1 MGLQSICQLSTW
13 CQIIFFSSFY
23 LFTSLFYAI
32 RLFHILPCSF
42 YFPCPLFPLTF
53 CFNFFLFFF
62 FFLYS
67 LLLAEIQLSAWQI
80 TEVLKNQKCPG
91 WPGTTS
97 HILTRGMS
105 FSPFLSFCSPLVSSS
120 HFPGSSVWS
129 HFSTFP
135 WLQLAKPAVSIPFFF
150 FSSTLLPSSTPTCL
164 HFHIATGH
172 KGTTGLICGPV

>member
-1 MGLQSICQLSTW
+1 MPFGYFIYYHVPFISPVP
-13 CQIIFFSSFY
+13 SSLL
-23 LFTSLFYAI
+23 LFV
-32 RLFHILPCSF
+32 
-42 YFPCPLFPLTF
+42 LT
-53 CFNFFLFFF
+53 FFF
-62 FFLYS
+62 FFFPHIHYCLLKLSFLLGRS
-67 LLLAEIQLSAWQI
+67 LRCLKIKNVLAGQVPQ
-80 TEVLKNQKCPG
+80 
-91 WPGTTS
+91 S

-164 HFHIATGH
+164 HFHVATGH